1 MLHNQSNVT
10 ILDIV
15 FTNTTLHQFLE
26 NAVKPSYQNSE
37 KRFIVTANP
46 EIVMHARNDA
56 AYKQTLI
63 EADDVVPDG
72 IGIIYAAKL
81 KKQPLQERIAGFDL
95 MEQML
100 LLADNQSAS
109 CYFLGAKE
117 AMNAEAVKRIQELYP
132 NISIAGRHHGYID
145 VEDDEVVER
154 IQEAQ
159 PDFVFVALGYP
170 KQEMWI
176 HQHLPRFSKGIFMG
190 VGGCLDVYAGNVKRA
205 PQFWINLHMEWFYRI
220 VQQPARWKRMLPLL
234 SFMWLAFWK
243 KI

>member
-10 ILDIV
+10 ILDIH
-15 FTNTTLHQFLE
+15 FTNTTMHQFLE
-26 NAVKPSYQNSE
+26 NVVKPSYEAN
-37 KRFIVTANP
+37 KKHFIVTANP
-46 EIVMHARNDA
+46 EIIMRARDDK
-56 AYKQTLI
+56 AYKQTLM

-72 IGIIYAAKL
+72 IGVIYAAKF

-100 LLADNQSAS
+100 LLADNQAAS
-109 CYFLGAKE
+109 CYFLGATE
-117 AMNAEAVKRIQELYP
+117 EVNAEAVQEIQALYP
-132 NISIAGRHHGYID
+132 NIQTAGRHHGYID
-145 VEDDEVVER
+145 IEDDEVV
-154 IQEAQ
+154 QEIEKAQ

-190 VGGCLDVYAGNVKRA
+190 IGGCLDVYAGNVKRA
-205 PQFWINLHMEWFYRI
+205 PQIWINLHMEWLYRI
-220 VQQPARWKRMLPLL
+220 VKQPARWKRMLPLV

>member
-26 NAVKPSYQNSE
+26 NAVKPSYLNSE

-46 EIVMHARNDA
+46 EIVMHARNDK
-56 AYKQTLI
+56 AYKQILI
-63 EADDVVPDG
+63 EADAVVPDG

-100 LLADNQSAS
+100 LLAENQSAS

-117 AMNAEAVKRIQELYP
+117 EVNAKAVKRIQELYP
-132 NISIAGRHHGYID
+132 NIRIAGRHHGYID
-145 VEDDEVVER
+145 VEDDEVVGR
-154 IQEAQ
+154 IQVSQ

-220 VQQPARWKRMLPLL
+220 VQQPARWKRMLPLMT
-234 SFMWLAFWK
+234 FMWLAFWK